1 MIKTRDQSIFDEL
14 FKRIQALGYT
24 VYDYKPMNEVGYP
37 FVEMES
43 IQIIHEPNKTDIK
56 GTVSL
61 SLSVWNKA
69 EKAGRVLAS
78 KMASNIFNQALNI
91 SATEGYSWAL
101 NSQASTIQMIDDTT
115 TGTPLKRAL
124 INLEFRL
131 R

>member
-24 VYDYKPMNEVGYP
+24 VYDYKQMNEVGYP

-61 SLSVWNKA
+61 SLSVWGLQKKRK
-69 EKAGRVLAS
+69 EVS
-78 KMASNIFNQALNI
+78 DMASNIFNQALNI

-101 NSQASTIQMIDDTT
+101 NSQASTIQMMDDTT

>member
-14 FKRIQALGYT
+14 FKQVQALGYT

-37 FVEMES
+37 FVEMEDT
-43 IQIIHEPNKTDIK
+43 QTIHEANKTDIK

-61 SLSVWNKA
+61 SLSVWGLQKKRK
-69 EKAGRVLAS
+69 EVS
-78 KMASNIFNQALNI
+78 DMASNIFNQALNI
-91 SATEGYSWAL
+91 NSTDGYSWAL
-101 NSQASTIQMIDDTT
+101 NPQASTIQMLDDTT
-115 TGTPLKRAL
+115 THTSLKRAL

>member
-14 FKRIQALGYT
+14 FKQVQALGYT

-37 FVEMES
+37 FVEMEDT
-43 IQIIHEPNKTDIK
+43 QTIHEANKTDIK

-61 SLSVWNKA
+61 SLSVWGLQKKRK
-69 EKAGRVLAS
+69 EVS
-78 KMASNIFNQALNI
+78 DMASNIFNQALNI
-91 SATEGYSWAL
+91 NSTDGYSWAL
-101 NSQASTIQMIDDTT
+101 NSQASTIQMLDDTT
-115 TGTPLKRAL
+115 THTSLKRAL

>member
-24 VYDYKPMNEVGYP
+24 VYDYKQMNEVGYP
-37 FVEMES
+37 FVEMENT
-43 IQIIHEPNKTDIK
+43 QTIHEANKTDIK

-61 SLSVWNKA
+61 SLSVWSLQKKRK
-69 EKAGRVLAS
+69 EAS
-78 KMASNIFNQALNI
+78 DMASNIFNQALNV

-101 NSQASTIQMIDDTT
+101 NSQASTIQMLDDTT
-115 TGTPLKRAL
+115 TKTPLKRAL

>member
-24 VYDYKPMNEVGYP
+24 VYDYKQMNEVGYP
-37 FVEMES
+37 FVELENT
-43 IQIIHEPNKTDIK
+43 QTIHESNKTDIK

-61 SLSVWNKA
+61 SLSVWGLQKKRK
-69 EKAGRVLAS
+69 EVS
-78 KMASNIFNQALNI
+78 DMASNIFNQALNI

-101 NSQASTIQMIDDTT
+101 NLQASTIQMLDDTT
-115 TGTPLKRAL
+115 TDTPLKRAL